1 MFRHCCR
8 RLPAD
13 YPFVGPRMPCL
24 AVGSCVPEVDIPFCH
39 GRYHELYDVVDLFVV
54 LEMGGSVSHN
64 LEYIRKHRPRLN
76 FDPTLFDRRFRN
88 KTLHVKLDGSLMHS
102 SNPFE
107 NQGMMRTHGFAS
119 AYRRARG
126 CRGHTVGKDGISND
140 LLLLSDIDEI
150 PRSRVLRGLLE
161 QSAVWSRLEAGEA
174 PCSTTWPAK
183 PASNV
188 ASPALTISGR
198 MPRLVLRAWAEG

>member
-1 MFRHCCR
+1 MKRLSVSLWLPAAAR
-8 RLPAD
+8 RLSIRLVCWAHE
-13 YPFVGPRMPCL
+13 CL
-24 AVGSCVPEVDIPFCH
+24 ASRLGVASQKSTSHFVM

-140 LLLLSDIDEI
+140 LLLLSDI
-150 PRSRVLRGLLE
+150 RLV
-161 QSAVWSRLEAGEA
+161 SAV
-174 PCSTTWPAK
+174 
-183 PASNV
+183 
-188 ASPALTISGR
+188 
-198 MPRLVLRAWAEG
+198 